1 MFRRTSA
8 KLEND
13 QLHARLIVSVGIIM
27 AVTFA
32 IMVVGL
38 LYGMLFVN
46 MPAELSPLDG
56 SIVDLLSTI
65 SVFLTG
71 ALSGLVSAN
80 GIKGRD
86 KNNNGIPDELEAV
99 ES

>member
-1 MFRRTSA
+1 MSLRTGA
-8 KLEND
+8 KLENEE
-13 QLHARLIVSVGIIM
+13 LHARLVFTVGVIM
-27 AVTFA
+27 AVTFM

-38 LYGMLFVN
+38 LFGMLFVN

-71 ALSGLVSAN
+71 ALSGLVASN
-80 GIKGRD
+80 GIK
-86 KNNNGIPDELEAV
+86 KNSKAETE
-99 ES
+99 

>member
-1 MFRRTSA
+1 MSPRTDA
-8 KLEND
+8 RLENEA
-13 QLHARLIVSVGIIM
+13 LHARLVFIVGVIM
-27 AVTFA
+27 ACTFA

-38 LYGMLFVN
+38 LFGMLFVN

-71 ALSGLVSAN
+71 ALSGLVASN
-80 GIKGRD
+80 GIK
-86 KNNNGIPDELEAV
+86 KNAKIETE
-99 ES
+99 

>member
-1 MFRRTSA
+1 MSLRTGA
-8 KLEND
+8 ELENEA
-13 QLHARLIVSVGIIM
+13 LHARLVFTVGVIM
-27 AVTFA
+27 AVTFM

-38 LYGMLFVN
+38 LFGMLFVN

-71 ALSGLVSAN
+71 ALSGLVASN
-80 GIKGRD
+80 GIK
-86 KNNNGIPDELEAV
+86 KNAKV
-99 ES
+99 ETE

>member
-1 MFRRTSA
+1 MSLRTGA
-8 KLEND
+8 KLENEA
-13 QLHARLIVSVGIIM
+13 LHARLVFIVGVIM

-38 LYGMLFVN
+38 LFGMLFVN

-71 ALSGLVSAN
+71 ALSGLVASN
-80 GIKGRD
+80 GIK
-86 KNNNGIPDELEAV
+86 KNPKAETE
-99 ES
+99 

>member
-1 MFRRTSA
+1 MSLRTGA
-8 KLEND
+8 KLENEA
-13 QLHARLIVSVGIIM
+13 LHARLVFTVGVIM
-27 AVTFA
+27 AVTFM

-38 LYGMLFVN
+38 LFGMLFVN

-71 ALSGLVSAN
+71 ALSGLVASN
-80 GIKGRD
+80 GIK
-86 KNNNGIPDELEAV
+86 KNTKLET
-99 ES
+99 E

>member
-1 MFRRTSA
+1 MSLRTGA
-8 KLEND
+8 RLENEA
-13 QLHARLIVSVGIIM
+13 LHARLVFIVGVIM

-38 LYGMLFVN
+38 LFGMLFVN

-71 ALSGLVSAN
+71 ALSGLVASN
-80 GIKGRD
+80 GIK
-86 KNNNGIPDELEAV
+86 KNPKSETE
-99 ES
+99 

>member
-1 MFRRTSA
+1 MSLRTGA
-8 KLEND
+8 KLENEA
-13 QLHARLIVSVGIIM
+13 LHARLVFTVGVIM
-27 AVTFA
+27 AVTFM

-38 LYGMLFVN
+38 LFGMLFVN

-71 ALSGLVSAN
+71 ALSGLVAGN
-80 GIKGRD
+80 GIK
-86 KNNNGIPDELEAV
+86 KNAKAETE
-99 ES
+99 

>member
-1 MFRRTSA
+1 MSQRIGA
-8 KLEND
+8 KLENEA
-13 QLHARLIVSVGIIM
+13 LHARLVFTVGVIM
-27 AVTFA
+27 AVTFM

-38 LYGMLFVN
+38 LFGMLFVN

-71 ALSGLVSAN
+71 ALSGLVASN
-80 GIKGRD
+80 GIK
-86 KNNNGIPDELEAV
+86 KNSTAQTE
-99 ES
+99 

>member
-1 MFRRTSA
+1 
-8 KLEND
+8 
-13 QLHARLIVSVGIIM
+13 M

-32 IMVVGL
+32 IMVIGL
-38 LYGMLFVN
+38 LFGMLFVN

-71 ALSGLVSAN
+71 ALSGLVASN
-80 GIKGRD
+80 GIKKD
-86 KNNNGIPDELEAV
+86 KAA
-99 ES
+99 ESE

>member
-1 MFRRTSA
+1 MSRQTGA

-27 AVTFA
+27 ALTFS
-32 IMVVGL
+32 IMVIGL
-38 LYGMLFVN
+38 LYGMLFTN
-46 MPAELSPLDG
+46 FPTELSPLDG

-86 KNNNGIPDELEAV
+86 KNNNGVPDELETV
-99 ES
+99 KT

>member
-1 MFRRTSA
+1 MSLRTGA
-8 KLEND
+8 KLGNEA
-13 QLHARLIVSVGIIM
+13 LHARLVFTVGVIM
-27 AVTFA
+27 AVTFM

-38 LYGMLFVN
+38 LFGMLFVN

-71 ALSGLVSAN
+71 ALSGLVASN
-80 GIKGRD
+80 GIK
-86 KNNNGIPDELEAV
+86 KNSKAETE
-99 ES
+99 

>member
-1 MFRRTSA
+1 MSLRTGA
-8 KLEND
+8 KLENEA
-13 QLHARLIVSVGIIM
+13 LHARLVFIVGVTM
-27 AVTFA
+27 AITFA

-38 LYGMLFVN
+38 LFGMLFVN

-71 ALSGLVSAN
+71 ALSGLVASN
-80 GIKGRD
+80 GIK
-86 KNNNGIPDELEAV
+86 KNPKGETE
-99 ES
+99 

>member
-1 MFRRTSA
+1 MSLRTGA
-8 KLEND
+8 KLENEA
-13 QLHARLIVSVGIIM
+13 LHARLVFTVGVIM
-27 AVTFA
+27 AVTFM

-38 LYGMLFVN
+38 LFGMLFVN

-71 ALSGLVSAN
+71 ALSGLVASN
-80 GIKGRD
+80 GIK
-86 KNNNGIPDELEAV
+86 KSAKV
-99 ES
+99 ETE

>member
-1 MFRRTSA
+1 MSLRTGA
-8 KLEND
+8 KLENEA
-13 QLHARLIVSVGIIM
+13 LHARLVFTVGVIM
-27 AVTFA
+27 AVTFM

-38 LYGMLFVN
+38 LFGMLFVN

-71 ALSGLVSAN
+71 ALSGLVASN
-80 GIKGRD
+80 GIK
-86 KNNNGIPDELEAV
+86 KNAKV
-99 ES
+99 ETE

>member
-1 MFRRTSA
+1 MFQRTGA
-8 KLEND
+8 KLEIEA
-13 QLHARLIVSVGIIM
+13 LHARLVFTVGVIM
-27 AVTFA
+27 AVTFM

-38 LYGMLFVN
+38 LFGMLFVN

-71 ALSGLVSAN
+71 ALSGLVASN
-80 GIKGRD
+80 GIK
-86 KNNNGIPDELEAV
+86 KNAKAETK
-99 ES
+99 

>member
-1 MFRRTSA
+1 MSLRTGA
-8 KLEND
+8 KLENEA
-13 QLHARLIVSVGIIM
+13 LHARLIFVVGVTM
-27 AVTFA
+27 AITFA
-32 IMVVGL
+32 IMVIGL

-71 ALSGLVSAN
+71 ALSGLVASN
-80 GIKGRD
+80 GIK
-86 KNNNGIPDELEAV
+86 KNQKTETE
-99 ES
+99 

>member
-1 MFRRTSA
+1 MSLRTGA
-8 KLEND
+8 KLENEA
-13 QLHARLIVSVGIIM
+13 LHARLVFIVGVTM
-27 AVTFA
+27 AITFA

-38 LYGMLFVN
+38 LFGMLFVN

-71 ALSGLVSAN
+71 ALSGLVASN
-80 GIKGRD
+80 GIK
-86 KNNNGIPDELEAV
+86 KNSKSETE
-99 ES
+99 

>member
-1 MFRRTSA
+1 MSPRTDA
-8 KLEND
+8 RLENEA
-13 QLHARLIVSVGIIM
+13 LHARLVFIVGVIM
-27 AVTFA
+27 ACTFA

-38 LYGMLFVN
+38 LFGMLFVN

-71 ALSGLVSAN
+71 ALSGLVASN
-80 GIKGRD
+80 GIK
-86 KNNNGIPDELEAV
+86 KNAKVEA
-99 ES
+99 E

>member
-1 MFRRTSA
+1 MSVRTGA
-8 KLEND
+8 KLENEA
-13 QLHARLIVSVGIIM
+13 LHARLVFTVGVIM
-27 AVTFA
+27 AVTFM

-38 LYGMLFVN
+38 LFGMLFVN

-71 ALSGLVSAN
+71 ALSGLVASN
-80 GIKGRD
+80 GIK
-86 KNNNGIPDELEAV
+86 KNSKAETE
-99 ES
+99 